1 MFNAKILGLA
11 TISTTMLGLGLG
23 SIAPAQA
30 ALITFDAGDPIGGLA
45 AGTILS
51 NQYAG
56 IGVTFSPNAFGGFGG
71 PTGAWATNTGM
82 RIGTDFGGIGTP
94 VLNSGN
100 GLHLLSDWT
109 GENGDPS
116 FRATFSSPISSLSA
130 VFFGI
135 FTPASTRLFA
145 YDSLGGLLATATAP
159 TPTQGQSLLTVSSSS
174 PIASVVF
181 TPGDFVDWVGVDNI
195 EFTPAQPIPT
205 PMLLPGLIG
214 MGVAALRQR
223 RRLVEKSTEGES

>member
-56 IGVTFSPNAFGGFGG
+56 IGVTFSPNAFTGASGG
-71 PTGAWATNTGM
+71 PGGTWATNTGM
-82 RIGTDFGGIGTP
+82 RIGTDFGDVGTP

-100 GLHLLSDWT
+100 GLRLLSDWLN
-109 GENGDPS
+109 ENGDPS
-116 FRATFSSPISSLSA
+116 FRATFSNPISSLSA

-135 FTPASTRLFA
+135 AAPASTRLFA

-159 TPTQGQSLLTVSSSS
+159 TLTQGQSLLTVSSSS

-181 TPGDFVDWVGVDNI
+181 TPGDFRDWVGVDNI
-195 EFTPAQPIPT
+195 EFTPAQAIPT

-223 RRLVEKSTEGES
+223 RRLVEKSTEG